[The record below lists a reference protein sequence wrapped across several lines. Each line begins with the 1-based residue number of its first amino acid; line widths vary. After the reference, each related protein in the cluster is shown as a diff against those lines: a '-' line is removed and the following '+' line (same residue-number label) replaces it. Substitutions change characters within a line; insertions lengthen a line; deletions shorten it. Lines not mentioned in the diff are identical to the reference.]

1 VVLRNLRLGQ
11 SSVDLRLRR
20 HMDEISVDVPRRQGK
35 IQVSVVFS
43 R

>member
-1 VVLRNLRLGQ
+1 
-11 SSVDLRLRR
+11 VDLRLRR